1 MVEHPETEGEGPE
14 AGGEGP
20 EPGGE
25 EPDEEEG
32 LSFEDLGAAFA
43 RAAAEIDPELV
54 ASPAD
59 AHAGGEAGSA
69 PDAESGE
76 RATGAA
82 SHREP
87 RDDRGDDEDGVGTVT
102 PEAIVEGALF
112 VGHPENQAF
121 SEQRL
126 ASLMRDVTPEEVVA
140 MIDRL
145 NASYREAGQA
155 FRIVRDEQGYR
166 MTTAPE
172 LDSMRQQFL
181 GKVRETRLTQLAVEV
196 LSLVAYQ
203 PGITAQTVRDQRGRD
218 CGSVLSQLVRRRLL
232 EIRREPGEASGRTT
246 QTYYPTERFLALF
259 HLESLDDLP
268 QVDPFDQTTE

>member
-1 MVEHPETEGEGPE
+1 M
-14 AGGEGP
+14 
-20 EPGGE
+20 
-25 EPDEEEG
+25 
-32 LSFEDLGAAFA
+32 SFEDLGAAFA
-43 RAAAEIDPELV
+43 RAAAEIDPESV
-54 ASPAD
+54 ASSAEAKAGED
-59 AHAGGEAGSA
+59 AASTDSAESRDGEAGSDRA
-69 PDAESGE
+69 AGDPD
-76 RATGAA
+76 
-82 SHREP
+82 
-87 RDDRGDDEDGVGTVT
+87 RDDEEGLGAVT

-140 MIDRL
+140 TIDRL

-155 FRIVRDEQGYR
+155 LRIVRDEQGYR
-166 MTTAPE
+166 MTTSAE
-172 LDSMRQQFL
+172 LDSLRQQFL
-181 GKVRETRLTQLAVEV
+181 GKVRETRLSQLAVEV
-196 LSLVAYQ
+196 LALVAYQ

-232 EIRREPGEASGRTT
+232 EIRRVSGEGGGRAT

-259 HLESLDDLP
+259 RLESLDDLP